1 MISNEMFGSGIIR
14 IKIKGYLKNNTD
26 NELLE
31 FEEKGIK
38 IKNKIIYYN
47 NNVKNTIKFS
57 DKEIILIRE
66 GNDFLNTFVFNI
78 NKSYSN
84 YLLKENNYDG
94 IRQIHYNDF
103 GRKRY
108 EYAIINLDIIN
119 ILNIPKESTDYMS
132 LYSEAMLED

>member
-26 NELLE
+26 TELLE

-84 YLLKENNYDG
+84 YLLKENNYD
-94 IRQIHYNDF
+94 IDLDVNTFIMNVSDNSIYV
-103 GRKRY
+103 KYLIVETKCEY
-108 EYAIINLDIIN
+108 EFKIETSDI
-119 ILNIPKESTDYMS
+119 L
-132 LYSEAMLED
+132 

>member
-84 YLLKENNYDG
+84 YLLKENNYD
-94 IRQIHYNDF
+94 IDLNVNTSIMNVSDNSIYV
-103 GRKRY
+103 KYLIVETKCEY
-108 EYAIINLDIIN
+108 EFKIETSDI
-119 ILNIPKESTDYMS
+119 L
-132 LYSEAMLED
+132 

>member
-1 MISNEMFGSGIIR
+1 MYGSCFIR
-14 IKIKGYLKNNTD
+14 IKIKGYLKHNTD

-84 YLLKENNYDG
+84 YLLKENNYD
-94 IRQIHYNDF
+94 IDLDVNTFIMNVSDNSIYV
-103 GRKRY
+103 KYLIVETKCEY
-108 EYAIINLDIIN
+108 EFKIETSDI
-119 ILNIPKESTDYMS
+119 L
-132 LYSEAMLED
+132 

>member
-84 YLLKENNYDG
+84 YLLKENNYD
-94 IRQIHYNDF
+94 IDLDVNTFIMNVSDNSIYV
-103 GRKRY
+103 KYLIVETKCEY
-108 EYAIINLDIIN
+108 EFKIETSAIL
-119 ILNIPKESTDYMS
+119 
-132 LYSEAMLED
+132 

>member
-1 MISNEMFGSGIIR
+1 MISVEMFGSGIIR

-84 YLLKENNYDG
+84 YLLKENNYD
-94 IRQIHYNDF
+94 IDLDVNTSIMNVSDNSIYV
-103 GRKRY
+103 KYLIVETKCEY
-108 EYAIINLDIIN
+108 EFKIETSDI
-119 ILNIPKESTDYMS
+119 L
-132 LYSEAMLED
+132 

>member
-84 YLLKENNYDG
+84 YLLKENNYD
-94 IRQIHYNDF
+94 IDLDVNTSIMNVSDNSIYV
-103 GRKRY
+103 KYLIVETKCEY
-108 EYAIINLDIIN
+108 EFKIETSDI
-119 ILNIPKESTDYMS
+119 L
-132 LYSEAMLED
+132 

>member
-66 GNDFLNTFVFNI
+66 DNDFLNTFVFNI

-84 YLLKENNYDG
+84 YLLKENNYD
-94 IRQIHYNDF
+94 IDLDVNTSIMNVSDNSIYV
-103 GRKRY
+103 KYLIVETKCEY
-108 EYAIINLDIIN
+108 EFKIETSDI
-119 ILNIPKESTDYMS
+119 L
-132 LYSEAMLED
+132 

>member
-57 DKEIILIRE
+57 DKEIILVRE

-84 YLLKENNYDG
+84 YLLKENNYD
-94 IRQIHYNDF
+94 IDLDVNTSIMNVSDNSIYV
-103 GRKRY
+103 KYLIVETKCEY
-108 EYAIINLDIIN
+108 EFKIETSDI
-119 ILNIPKESTDYMS
+119 L
-132 LYSEAMLED
+132 

>member
-14 IKIKGYLKNNTD
+14 IKIKRYLKNNTD

-84 YLLKENNYDG
+84 YLLKENNYD
-94 IRQIHYNDF
+94 IDLDVNTFIMNVSDNSIYV
-103 GRKRY
+103 KYLIVETKCEY
-108 EYAIINLDIIN
+108 EFKIETSDI
-119 ILNIPKESTDYMS
+119 L
-132 LYSEAMLED
+132 

>member
-84 YLLKENNYDG
+84 YLLKENNYD
-94 IRQIHYNDF
+94 IDLNVNTSIMNVSDNSIYV
-103 GRKRY
+103 KYLIVETKCEY
-108 EYAIINLDIIN
+108 EFKIETSDI
-119 ILNIPKESTDYMS
+119 LWV
-132 LYSEAMLED
+132 

>member
-84 YLLKENNYDG
+84 YLLKENNYD
-94 IRQIHYNDF
+94 IDLDVNMSIMNVSDNSIYV
-103 GRKRY
+103 KYLIVETKCEY
-108 EYAIINLDIIN
+108 EFKIETSDI
-119 ILNIPKESTDYMS
+119 L
-132 LYSEAMLED
+132 